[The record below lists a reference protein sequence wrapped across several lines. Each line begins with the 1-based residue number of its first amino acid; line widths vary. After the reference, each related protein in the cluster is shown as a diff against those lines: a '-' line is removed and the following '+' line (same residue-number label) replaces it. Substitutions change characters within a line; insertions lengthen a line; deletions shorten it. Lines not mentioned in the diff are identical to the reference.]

1 MTRPSEATVRAPG
14 AARAGLTGILFCV
27 AAWIAPLAAQPGAPA
42 NVIDR
47 FEQPATWQAAVSDGV
62 RASVHPAAGPA
73 GPGLRL
79 DFDLGGTAGYA
90 AARRALPVDLPAN
103 YEISFYLR
111 ADAPVNEFQVK
122 LVDASG
128 ENVWWFHR
136 PDFEFPREW
145 RLVKI
150 KKRQIEFAW
159 GPTAD
164 RTLRHA
170 AMVEFVVNAGRG
182 GGGGSLYVSDLAL
195 RELPPE
201 GAALPVPS
209 ARASSSMPGADA
221 AQALDGNPA
230 TAWTSDPAAG
240 KAQSLTIDLGL
251 AREFGGLVL
260 RWRPGAFASRYDVQ
274 FSDDGERWQTVQSVT
289 DGLGG
294 PDPLRLPDAET
305 RFVRLALVDG
315 PGDRYSLAEV
325 EIRDLAFGAT
335 PNAFIAALAR
345 GAARGNYPR
354 GFSGEQPYWTLVGVD
369 GGEETGLLSEDGALE
384 VARGGFSIEPFVL
397 ADTRVATWADV
408 QAQPFLVDGYLPM
421 PGVRW
426 RDPRWELR
434 VTTFATGERAHSQ
447 LVARY
452 DLTNRT
458 AKPLTLTLVLAV
470 RPYQVNPPAQFLNIV
485 GGVSA
490 IRDIAW
496 DGAALSVDGTPR
508 VFPLRPPNRV
518 GAFSFRAGPIPAVLA
533 SDWSASPSAHDDTP
547 SVHDD
552 TGFASAALAYRLRL
566 APHASQ
572 RIGLVVPLSG
582 LAAKPTV
589 DPTPGGQAQ
598 SAWLER
604 EERAVAAAWKDKL
617 NRVSFLVPR
626 EAQPLVDTLRTAL
639 AHLLITRDGPILRP
653 GTRSYARSWIRDG
666 AMISESLLRL
676 DHTSV
681 AADYLRWY
689 APYQFQNGKVP
700 CCVDRRGADPVPE
713 NDSPGEFIFLTAEIY
728 RYTHDRALLEAMWPH
743 VAGAARYLETLRQ
756 SERNQASFTPE
767 KRAFYGMLPASIS
780 HEGYAAKPMHSYWD
794 DFWAAKGYDAA
805 HAIAVALGREEA
817 ASRFSA
823 QREEF
828 RRDLTASL
836 DAAAAAHGIDYL
848 PGSAELGDFD
858 PTSTSIA
865 FAPRGDARDLPSA
878 LVHATYE
885 RYWRQFNDRRDG
897 HAAWDDYTPYELR
910 NVATFVRLGWRDR
923 AHKLLEFFLA
933 GRRPAAW
940 NQWAEVVGRDARQLR
955 FVGDMPHA
963 WVESDF
969 IRSML
974 DLFAYERDADRA
986 LVLGAGIPNAW
997 LTGRG
1002 IAIEGLRTPYG
1013 LLSYSLRR
1021 QGSRTLLRLA
1031 RGARVPPGGFVFIW
1045 PDAQMPRSTR
1055 VNGKLASWQN
1065 RELVIRELPAEVVVQ
1080 P

>member
-1 MTRPSEATVRAPG
+1 MMRSSEATARSLR
-14 AARAGLTGILFCV
+14 AARVGLSVALLCV
-27 AAWIAPLAAQPGAPA
+27 AAWSASLAAQPGAPA
-42 NVIDR
+42 RVLDR
-47 FEQPATWQAAVSDGV
+47 FDEPAIWQPAVSDGV

-73 GPGLRL
+73 GPALRL
-79 DFDLGGTAGYA
+79 NFDLGGTAGYA
-90 AARRALPVDLPAN
+90 AARRTLPVDLPAN
-103 YEISFYLR
+103 YELSFYLR

-159 GPTAD
+159 GPTED

-170 AMVEFVVNAGRG
+170 ATVEFVVNAGRG
-182 GGGGSLYVSDLAL
+182 GGGGSVYISDLAL

-201 GAALPVPS
+201 GGALPAPS
-209 ARASSSMPGADA
+209 AQASSSLSGFGAEQAVDGDA
-221 AQALDGNPA
+221 A

-240 KAQSLTIDLGL
+240 KAQSLNIDLGV

-274 FSDDGERWQTVQSVT
+274 FSDDGEHWQTVQSVS
-289 DGLGG
+289 DGRGG
-294 PDPLRLPDAET
+294 PDPLRFPDAET

-345 GAARGNYPR
+345 EAPRGTYPR

-384 VARGGFSIEPFVL
+384 VARGGFSIEPFIL
-397 ADTRVATWADV
+397 ADARVATWADV
-408 QAQPFLVDGYLPM
+408 GARPFLIDGYLPM

-434 VTTFATGERAHSQ
+434 VTTFATGERARSQ

-458 AKPLTLTLVLAV
+458 AKALTLTLALAV
-470 RPYQVNPPAQFLNIV
+470 RPFQANPPAQFLNIV
-485 GGVSA
+485 GGISA

-496 DGAALSVDGTPR
+496 DGTALSVEGTSR

-518 GAFSFRAGPIPAVLA
+518 GAFSFRAGPVPRILA
-533 SDWSASPSAHDDTP
+533 GDWLDTHR
-547 SVHDD
+547 VHDD
-552 TGFASAALAYRLRL
+552 TGFASAVLAYRLKL

-572 RIGLVVPLSG
+572 HVGLVVPLSG
-582 LAAKPTV
+582 RPPVPAIDA
-589 DPTPGGQAQ
+589 TPGAGAQ
-598 SAWLER
+598 SAWLEG
-604 EERAVAAAWKDKL
+604 EERAVAAAWKRQL
-617 NRVSFLVPR
+617 NRVGFLVPR
-626 EAQPLVDTLRTAL
+626 QAQPLVDTLRTAL

-676 DHTSV
+676 DHASV
-681 AADYLRWY
+681 AENYLRWY
-689 APYQFQNGKVP
+689 APYQFQNGKMP

-713 NDSPGEFIFLTAEIY
+713 NDSPGEFLFLAAEIH
-728 RYTHDRALLEAMWPH
+728 RYTHNRALLEAMWPH
-743 VAGAARYLETLRQ
+743 VEAAARYLETLRQ
-756 SERNQASFTPE
+756 SERGEANLAPD

-780 HEGYAAKPMHSYWD
+780 HEGYSAKPMHSYWD

-805 HAIAVALGREEA
+805 HAIAAALGREEV
-817 ASRFSA
+817 ASRFST

-828 RRDLTASL
+828 RRDLAASL
-836 DAAAAAHGIDYL
+836 VAAAAAHGIDYL

-865 FAPRGDARDLPSA
+865 FAPRGDAQDLPSA
-878 LVHATYE
+878 LVQPTYE
-885 RYWRQFNDRRDG
+885 RYWRQFKDRRDG
-897 HAAWDDYTPYELR
+897 RAAWDDYTPYELR

-923 AHKLLEFFLA
+923 AQQLLEFFLA

-940 NQWAEVVGRDARQLR
+940 NQWAEVVGRDARQVR

-974 DLFAYERDADRA
+974 DLFAYEREGDRA
-986 LVLGAGIPNAW
+986 LVLGAGIPTAW
-997 LTGRG
+997 LKGRG
-1002 IAIEGLRTPYG
+1002 IAVEGLRTPYG
-1013 LLSYSLRR
+1013 PLSYSLRR
-1021 QGSRTLLRLA
+1021 QGSRTLLHLA
-1031 RGARVPPGGFVFIW
+1031 SGARVPPGGFVFIRSE
-1045 PDAQMPRSTR
+1045 AQVPRSTR

-1065 RELVIRELPAEVVVQ
+1065 RELVIRELPAEVVVR

>member
-1 MTRPSEATVRAPG
+1 MTGPSEGTARLPGGAPVRLA
-14 AARAGLTGILFCV
+14 GILFCI
-27 AAWIAPLAAQPGAPA
+27 AAWSAPLAAQPGAPA
-42 NVIDR
+42 RVLDR
-47 FEQPATWQAAVSDGV
+47 FDEPAMWQPAVSDGV

-73 GPGLRL
+73 GPALRL
-79 DFDLGGTAGYA
+79 DFDLGRTAGYA

-136 PDFEFPREW
+136 RDFEFPREW

-159 GPTAD
+159 GPTTD
-164 RTLRHA
+164 RTLRHV

-195 RELPPE
+195 RELPAE
-201 GAALPVPS
+201 GGVLPVPS
-209 ARASSSMPGADA
+209 ARASSSLPGAGA
-221 AQALDGNPA
+221 ERALDGDAA

-240 KAQSLTIDLGL
+240 KTQSLTIDLGL

-274 FSDDGERWQTVQSVT
+274 FSDDSEHWQTVQSVT
-289 DGLGG
+289 DGSGG

-325 EIRDLAFGAT
+325 EVRDLAFGAT
-335 PNAFIAALAR
+335 PNAFVTALAR
-345 GAARGNYPR
+345 EAPRGTYPR
-354 GFSGEQPYWTLVGVD
+354 GLSGEQPYWTLVGID

-384 VARGGFSIEPFVL
+384 VARGGFSIEPFVV
-397 ADTRVATWADV
+397 ADARVATWADV
-408 QAQPFLVDGYLPM
+408 QVQPFLIDGYLPM
-421 PGVRW
+421 PGIRW

-434 VTTFATGERAHSQ
+434 VTTFATGERARAQ

-452 DLTNRT
+452 DLTNR
-458 AKPLTLTLVLAV
+458 AARPLTLTLALAV
-470 RPYQVNPPAQFLNIV
+470 RPFQVNPPAQFLNIV

-496 DGAALSVDGTPR
+496 DGTALAVDGTPR

-518 GAFSFRAGPIPAVLA
+518 GAFSFRAGPVPRILA
-533 SDWSASPSAHDDTP
+533 GDWSGTH

-552 TGFASAALAYRLRL
+552 TGFASAVLAYRLTL

-572 RIGLVVPLSG
+572 RIGIVVPLSG
-582 LAAKPTV
+582 PAATPTV
-589 DPTPGGQAQ
+589 DPTPDGRTQ

-604 EERAVAAAWKDKL
+604 EERSVAAAWKQKL
-617 NRVSFLVPR
+617 NRVRFLAPR
-626 EAQPLVDTLRTAL
+626 EAQPLLDTLRTAL

-676 DHTSV
+676 DHAQV

-689 APYQFQNGKVP
+689 APYQFQNGKIP

-713 NDSPGEFIFLTAEIY
+713 NDSSGEFLFLAAEIY
-728 RYTHDRALLEAMWPH
+728 RYTHDLALLEAMWPH
-743 VAGAARYLETLRQ
+743 VEAGARYLETLRQ
-756 SERNQASFTPE
+756 SERGEAELATN

-805 HAIAVALGREEA
+805 HAIAFALGREEA
-817 ASRFSA
+817 ASRFSTE
-823 QREEF
+823 REEF
-828 RRDLTASL
+828 GRDLAASL
-836 DAAAAAHGIDYL
+836 AAAAAAHGIDYL

-865 FAPRGDARDLPSA
+865 FAPRGDTQDLPTA
-878 LVHATYE
+878 LVHPTYE
-885 RYWRQFNDRRDG
+885 RYWREFSDRRDG
-897 HAAWDDYTPYELR
+897 RAAWDDYTPYELR

-923 AHKLLEFFLA
+923 AQKLLDFFLA

-940 NQWAEVVGRDARQLR
+940 NQWAEVVGRDARQPR

-974 DLFAYERDADRA
+974 DLFAYEREADRA
-986 LVLGAGIPNAW
+986 LVLGAGIPVAW
-997 LTGRG
+997 LDGRG
-1002 IAIEGLRTPYG
+1002 IAVEGLRTPYG
-1013 LLSYSLRR
+1013 PLSYSLRR
-1021 QGSRTLLRLA
+1021 QGSRTLLHLSS
-1031 RGARVPPGGFVFIW
+1031 GARVPPGGFVFVW
-1045 PDAQMPRSTR
+1045 SEAQVPRSTR

-1065 RELVIRELPAEVVVQ
+1065 RELVIRELPAKVVVQ
-1080 P
+1080 R